1 MSIAREVVLRHKERG
16 YLRFDIPDALRS
28 HYAAEELTR
37 ELAGV
42 EGVYRVG
49 LNPSAGKLTLRYHDA
64 YCSFETLIRTLFRLV
79 QQIMERA
86 RALASQSKIVVPIS
100 SRKTVHPPGPTTR
113 IGPIDWLKRKF
124 EEMRET
130 LLAFKIL
137 LSRAVEHRPRWV
149 KEFMND
155 LLMLFLIKLHWHQI
169 LTEWLPRPW
178 TYRYEWLATIYLIY
192 LSVQSKIPQPA

>member
-1 MSIAREVVLRHKERG
+1 MSIAREVVLRHREPG
-16 YLRFDIPDALRS
+16 YVRFDIPEVLCA

-37 ELAGV
+37 ELERV

-49 LNPSAGKLTLRYHDA
+49 LNQTAGKLTVRFHDA
-64 YCSFETLIRTLFRLV
+64 YCSFETLVRRLLGIV
-79 QQIMERA
+79 KQVIQRA
-86 RALASQSKIVVPIS
+86 QAVVSQSKVVIPIS
-100 SRKTVHPPGPTTR
+100 SRKPVIYSRPSVAPP
-113 IGPIDWLKRKF
+113 IEWIKRKLD
-124 EEMRET
+124 ELRET
-130 LLAFKIL
+130 FLALKIL
-137 LSRAVEHRPRWV
+137 VSRAVEHRPRWV

-192 LSVQSKIPQPA
+192 LSVQSKIPQAA

>member
-1 MSIAREVVLRHKERG
+1 MSIAKEVVLRHRESG
-16 YLRFDIPDALRS
+16 YLRFDIPEALCT

-37 ELAGV
+37 ELERV

-49 LNPSAGKLTLRYHDA
+49 LNQGAGKLAVRFHDA
-64 YCSFETLIRTLFRLV
+64 YCSFETLVKALLRIV
-79 QQIMERA
+79 KQVIQRA
-86 RALASQSKIVVPIS
+86 QAVVSQSKVVIPIT
-100 SRKTVHPPGPTTR
+100 SRKPVIHTSPSFAPP
-113 IGPIDWLKRKF
+113 IEWVKRKF
-124 EEMRET
+124 EELRET
-130 LLAFKIL
+130 FLALKIL
-137 LSRAVEHRPRWV
+137 LSRAIEHRPRWV

-192 LSVQSKIPQPA
+192 LSVQSKVPQAA

>member
-1 MSIAREVVLRHKERG
+1 MSIAREVVLRHRESG
-16 YLRFDIPDALRS
+16 YLRFDIPEALCT

-37 ELAGV
+37 ELERV

-49 LNPSAGKLTLRYHDA
+49 LNQGAGKLAVRFHDA
-64 YCSFETLIRTLFRLV
+64 YCSFETLVKALLRIV
-79 QQIMERA
+79 KQVIQRA
-86 RALASQSKIVVPIS
+86 QAVVSQSKVVIPIT
-100 SRKTVHPPGPTTR
+100 SRKPVIHTSPSFVPP
-113 IGPIDWLKRKF
+113 IEWVKRKF
-124 EEMRET
+124 EELRET
-130 LLAFKIL
+130 FLALKIL
-137 LSRAVEHRPRWV
+137 LSRAIEHRPRWV

-192 LSVQSKIPQPA
+192 LSVQSKVPQAA